1 MSKIELPKGWV
12 ECSKEECT
20 HAMLTCKGVDDSD
33 GVLLD
38 VLCYGPEDD
47 RVYVSYSFGLEVNS
61 QHWNKFGIIPVK
73 KVPKPKQIKIVE
85 EGTLIQSML
94 VNNAMIVDIDRL
106 VTWYVYTKDG
116 FKPGMRVR
124 VTIEPIDDNSSN
136 H

>member
-20 HAMLTCKGVDDSD
+20 HAMLN

-38 VLCYGPEDD
+38 VLCYGSEDD
-47 RVYVSYSFGLEVNS
+47 RVDGAAYSFGLEVNS

-73 KVPKPKQIKIVE
+73 KVPKPEQIKIVE